1 MNRDTP
7 LSPRFEAAGKNTPAL
22 SVDELSY
29 AYGKKKALDNVS
41 FTVAPGRCAILLGP
55 NGAGKT
61 TLFSLIT
68 RLYDSREGRIRIAGH
83 EVRKESGPALSQLGV
98 VFQQPTLDLDL
109 SVLQNLHYHAA
120 LHGIARRKADRRIC
134 EELERQ
140 GMYERRK
147 EKVRQ
152 LNGGHRRRV
161 EIARALLHEPRLLL
175 LDEPTVGLDVPSRK
189 AIVDYV
195 HHLTES
201 GRIAVLW
208 ATHLID
214 EIYDSDQLIV
224 LHTGKIRAVGDVPD
238 VLETTG
244 TTTIGDAFSKLTQ
257 GREAA

>member
-1 MNRDTP
+1 MTSNP
-7 LSPRFEAAGKNTPAL
+7 SPAL
-22 SVDELSY
+22 SVTGLSY
-29 AYGKKKALDNVS
+29 AYGKKKALDRVS
-41 FTVAPGRCAILLGP
+41 FAVAPGQCAILLGP

-68 RLYDSREGRIRIAGH
+68 RLYASREGRIEIAGYD
-83 EVRKESGPALSQLGV
+83 VKKVPSRALAQLGV

-109 SVLQNLHYHAA
+109 SVLQNLHYHAS
-120 LHGIARRKADRRIC
+120 LHGLSRRQADARIR

-161 EIARALLHEPRLLL
+161 EIARALLHNPRLLL

-195 HHLTES
+195 HRLCSDS
-201 GRIAVLW
+201 GIAVLW

-214 EIYDSDQLIV
+214 EIYEDDRLIV
-224 LHTGKIRAVGDVPD
+224 LHRGAVQAEGSVSE
-238 VLETTG
+238 VLKTAGVETV
-244 TTTIGDAFSKLTQ
+244 GDAFHILT
-257 GREAA
+257 REAA